1 MRQEI
6 TEALSYA
13 LNKGIQIHPN
23 ALAALE
29 DADATKLMRVMRE
42 VIVEKTRQHS
52 SLITKDDIEAALGI
66 KESTDITATFDV
78 LFDPSPNIASAEGI
92 EGYGAL
98 FKSRYEKLHKI
109 ISQRPEAKKLKPVT
123 GLKGIKKPNT
133 EMYVCGLVLE
143 KNIGKDR
150 ATFKLDDFAGI
161 SDDISVY
168 DEKIIEKVS
177 LLLDDQMIMVEV
189 IESKKGNLVAKD
201 VIVPGVISS
210 PENRSKTDTYAAFVS
225 DLHIGSKFFME
236 SEFTEFVDW
245 LSSPDPKARKVRFLI
260 IGGDLL
266 DGVGIYKDQNKELV
280 CQTIEEQLE
289 KAYEILCHVPKH
301 IQIFISPGNHDP
313 GRRALPQ
320 PAIPKKYHAKI
331 WERPNITMV
340 GNPSMIALNSVKVLI
355 YHGQSIDDLVRTT
368 PGMEYENPTK
378 VMVHLLK
385 ARHLGPIYGG
395 STPVAPEAE
404 DMLVIDDV
412 PDIFQTG
419 HVHIS
424 GLETYKGILLLNSGA
439 WQKQTGF
446 QASVGITP
454 TPGIAILVNLKTLKP
469 DYYMQ
474 N

>member
-1 MRQEI
+1 ME
-6 TEALSYA
+6 T
-13 LNKGIQIHPN
+13 
-23 ALAALE
+23 
-29 DADATKLMRVMRE
+29 
-42 VIVEKTRQHS
+42 
-52 SLITKDDIEAALGI
+52 
-66 KESTDITATFDV
+66 
-78 LFDPSPNIASAEGI
+78 
-92 EGYGAL
+92 L

-355 YHGQSIDDLVRTT
+355 YHGQDL
-368 PGMEYENPTK
+368 
-378 VMVHLLK
+378 
-385 ARHLGPIYGG
+385 
-395 STPVAPEAE
+395 
-404 DMLVIDDV
+404 
-412 PDIFQTG
+412 
-419 HVHIS
+419 
-424 GLETYKGILLLNSGA
+424 
-439 WQKQTGF
+439 
-446 QASVGITP
+446 
-454 TPGIAILVNLKTLKP
+454 
-469 DYYMQ
+469 
-474 N
+474 

>member
-13 LNKGIQIHPN
+13 LNKGIQVHPN
-23 ALAALE
+23 VMDVLE
-29 DADATKLMRVMRE
+29 NADATKLMHIMRE
-42 VIVEKTRQHS
+42 IIVEKTRQRNFF
-52 SLITKDDIEAALGI
+52 ITKDDIEAALGI
-66 KESTDITATFDV
+66 KESVDVTATFDV
-78 LFDPSPNIASAEGI
+78 LFDPSPNVASAEGI
-92 EGYGAL
+92 EGYGDL
-98 FKSRYEKLHKI
+98 FRSRYEKLHKI
-109 ISQRPEAKKLKPVT
+109 ISQRPKAKKLRSVT
-123 GLKGIKKPNT
+123 NLKGIKKPNT
-133 EMYVCGLVLE
+133 EMYVCGLVIE

-150 ATFKLDDFAGI
+150 ATFKLDDLTGI
-161 SDDISVY
+161 SADISAY

-189 IESKKGNLVAKD
+189 IESKKGSLVAKD
-201 VIVPGVISS
+201 VIVPGVIAS

-236 SEFTEFVDW
+236 NEFIEFVDW

-280 CQTIEEQLE
+280 FQTVEEQLV
-289 KAYEILCHVPKH
+289 KAYEILCRVPKH

-320 PAIPKKYHAKI
+320 PAIPKKYHAKF
-331 WERPNITMV
+331 WERSNITMV
-340 GNPSMIALNSVKVLI
+340 GNPAMVALNDVKVLI

-368 PGMEYENPTK
+368 PGMKYENPTRAMK
-378 VMVHLLK
+378 HLLK

-395 STPVAPEAE
+395 STPIAPESE

-424 GLETYKGILLLNSGA
+424 EIETYKGILLLNSGT

-454 TPGIAILVNLKTLKP
+454 TPGIAILVNLKTLKS